1 MRRLIPYLRYYWTEV
16 MVGGKM
22 DTGKNLDLLAT
33 FYYLLWRAKYFPN
46 KEVTVRVWGMKITA
60 DKPKTLQ
67 QSLLEIF
74 VHEVY
79 RFDSQLEAPVIL
91 DAGANIGISALYFV
105 RKYPGA
111 EIVCVEPN
119 PKAVTYLKK
128 NITANNLSNIHI
140 NEVALGADTGF
151 GSLVES
157 PNSLLNT
164 TVNVSALPTP
174 IPVVALTSLME
185 KHSVDLM
192 KLDIEGG
199 EWEVLNHWLD
209 LKSGL
214 PCPREILVELHP
226 QKTANSLAGRD
237 LRHRLESQ
245 GYSASVIQ
253 HPFGSL
259 LKALLNEPFNALWW
273 AKKGVGCLIHFILAI
288 AAIDQVLRWNP
299 Q

>member
-22 DTGKNLDLLAT
+22 DTGRKLDLLAT

-60 DKPKTLQ
+60 DRPKTIQ

-74 VHEVY
+74 LHEVY

-91 DAGANIGISALYFV
+91 DTGANIGISALYFA

-111 EIVCVEPN
+111 KIVCAEPN
-119 PKAVTYLKK
+119 PVALTYLDK
-128 NITANNLSNIHI
+128 NIASNKLANITI
-140 NEVALGADTGF
+140 YAAALGADTGF

-157 PNSLLNT
+157 PESLLNT

-192 KLDIEGG
+192 KLDIEGA

-209 LKSGL
+209 HKSGL
-214 PCPREILVELHP
+214 PCPREILAELHP
-226 QKTANSLAGRD
+226 QKAANPLASTD
-237 LRHRLESQ
+237 LKHRLESH
-245 GYSASVIQ
+245 GYSATMTQ

-259 LKALLNEPFNALWW
+259 LMAKLN
-273 AKKGVGCLIHFILAI
+273 
-288 AAIDQVLRWNP
+288 
-299 Q
+299 